1 LEPHILDDG
10 VHLTL
15 VFAIS
20 ISIEDGDADE
30 EMVKVGALLGDLL
43 LIGSALSF
51 FDGRAIDFGA

>member
-1 LEPHILDDG
+1 MEPHILDDG

-15 VFAIS
+15 VFA